1 MSLGGQ
7 ISWRKKRGSS
17 KDEEQVEPPSPTKEP
32 EGGLACWRQPCRLRG
47 TPRGSQHRAALTMPL
62 CLALLLLTWLSA
74 PTVAGDKKLAP
85 GGTEAGSLVTET
97 LEEGV
102 VPSIQLQLQEVK
114 RDKASQFFPL
124 MGKQAGGTAKQLSH
138 TRTVGSVCSST
149 EDPTQEYL
157 LSNQREKWAED
168 EDQGPE

>member
-7 ISWRKKRGSS
+7 ISWRKKQGSW

-32 EGGLACWRQPCRLRG
+32 EGGPACWRPCRLRG
-47 TPRGSQHRAALTMPL
+47 TRRGSQHRAALTMPL
-62 CLALLLLTWLSA
+62 RLALLLLTGLSA
-74 PTVAGDKKLAP
+74 RTAAANKKLAP
-85 GGTEAGSLVTET
+85 GGTEAGSLVTVT

-124 MGKQAGGTAKQLSH
+124 MGKQAGGIPPIQPKRKLG
-138 TRTVGSVCSST
+138 RG
-149 EDPTQEYL
+149 
-157 LSNQREKWAED
+157 
-168 EDQGPE
+168 